1 MKKKLTLAV
10 LLLAV
15 IGGVVYFTL
24 YYPEYRKI
32 KELERLVSAQQYY
45 GDQQA
50 GKALE
55 DFSPARLRVLA
66 ERGNAV
72 ANISWEIIILSTV
85 KKI

>member
-32 KELERLVSAQQYY
+32 KELE
-45 GDQQA
+45 
-50 GKALE
+50 
-55 DFSPARLRVLA
+55 
-66 ERGNAV
+66 
-72 ANISWEIIILSTV
+72 
-85 KKI
+85 